1 MPLSVIMELLD
12 SSTSILASWSSCGYW
27 VSFFYKLDSKLL
39 PGGDV
44 DGVEDLAK
52 RSLRKF
58 FEDLVL
64 VVDEDLHWWLWYGWR
79 N

>member
-1 MPLSVIMELLD
+1 MVHVGYALVCDYGVVGQLHKYLGLVEQLRVLGVFLL
-12 SSTSILASWSSCGYW
+12 
-27 VSFFYKLDSKLL
+27 KLDSQLL

-58 FEDLVL
+58 FKDLVL
-64 VVDEDLHWWLWYGWR
+64 VMYEDLH
-79 N
+79 